1 MEDDI
6 MHSTAVAAGT
16 LCVLFFSTLTR
27 STLGFGDALI
37 AMPFLAMLLGIQTAA
52 PLVALVST
60 LISLMIL
67 VRNWHI
73 VDFHMTWRLIVA
85 AACGVPVGLFYL
97 TRVPESLTQ
106 MLLGFLLIGFCLYNL
121 RRSSGAQMR
130 VSPHAAYAFGF
141 AAGALGGAYNTV
153 GPMLVMY
160 GHLRGWPPEQFRATL
175 QSCFFP
181 AYGSIVI
188 GHSLTGLITPQIMQY
203 FVLSLP
209 LICLAIYL
217 GGRLHTSIPQA
228 RFARYINMAL
238 LLIGVV
244 LCVRGYTAAPA
255 AKVRSKALRSA
266 TEQCTKNA
274 YETDDVPPVL
284 ALSRP
289 HAISCVSTGLDFV
302 MAQGEHDA
310 AGSTKCPKIVLHTP
324 LSHHPHS
331 LFGWGANTVYLYQQ
345 HWHRICAHS
354 SRDLRNGFG
363 QWRQRRKSH
372 AQGNNQQTVLYG

>member
-1 MEDDI
+1 MLSLVLSSLPMKDDI
-6 MHSTAVAAGT
+6 MHSTAAAAGT

-27 STLGFGDALI
+27 STLGFGDALV
-37 AMPFLAMLLGIQTAA
+37 AMPFLAVLLGMQTAT

-73 VDFHMTWRLIVA
+73 VDFRITWRLIVA

-97 TRVPESLTQ
+97 TRVPEFMTQ
-106 MLLGFLLIGFCLYNL
+106 MLLGLLLIGFCLYNL
-121 RRSSGAQMR
+121 RQSSGYQLR
-130 VSPHAAYAFGF
+130 VSHHTAYAFGF

-160 GHLRGWPPEQFRATL
+160 GHLRGWPQEQFRATL

-188 GHSLTGLITPQIMQY
+188 GHSLAGLITPQIVRY

-217 GGRLHTSIPQA
+217 GGRLHTAISPV
-228 RFARYINMAL
+228 RFARYVNMAL
-238 LLIGVV
+238 LLIGVL
-244 LCVRGYTAAPA
+244 LCVRSYTAATA
-255 AKVRSKALRSA
+255 AKARAKSLSNATGRSI
-266 TEQCTKNA
+266 KNV
-274 YETDDVPPVL
+274 YEPYEVPLAL
-284 ALSRP
+284 ALSCP
-289 HAISCVSTGLDFV
+289 NAISCVFTGLDFG

-310 AGSTKCPKIVLHTP
+310 ADSAMCPKIVLHP
-324 LSHHPHS
+324 PFCCHPHS
-331 LFGWGANTVYLYQQ
+331 LLGLGTNTIYLYQ
-345 HWHRICAHS
+345 
-354 SRDLRNGFG
+354 
-363 QWRQRRKSH
+363 
-372 AQGNNQQTVLYG
+372 